1 LIDKPFEPRRTFGS
15 KYILNRMKN
24 PNLSDE
30 ERFEL
35 VKEFNAK
42 NMENFLYKVMPHIK
56 DVGFSR

>member
-1 LIDKPFEPRRTFGS
+1 
-15 KYILNRMKN
+15 MKN

-42 NMENFLYKVMPHIK
+42 NMEKFLYKVMPHIK